1 MAIDGQREIDK
12 HPTVGAD
19 TSICSSNDSTE
30 ADDHGSQSVAMKS
43 NVAAT
48 ITLSGGVL
56 SAHQIGID
64 QPLTTIT
71 LSRSNPSNVIFVND
85 DAARVRLVAHQ
96 GTFDTT
102 TQVNGKFTTVS
113 PVVCT
118 TLVRKDGRQLLTLK
132 YPKSSRAL
140 KAGDAYTLEVPG
152 LKSSLITVVVP

>member
-1 MAIDGQREIDK
+1 
-12 HPTVGAD
+12 
-19 TSICSSNDSTE
+19 
-30 ADDHGSQSVAMKS
+30 
-43 NVAAT
+43 
-48 ITLSGGVL
+48 VL